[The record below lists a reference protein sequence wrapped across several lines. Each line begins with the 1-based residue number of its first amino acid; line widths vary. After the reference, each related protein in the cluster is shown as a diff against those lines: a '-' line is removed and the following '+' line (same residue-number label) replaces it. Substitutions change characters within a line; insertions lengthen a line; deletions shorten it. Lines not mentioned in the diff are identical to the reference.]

1 MVSTARDRTLVRNAE
16 TLIDPVELVVFVSR
30 ILIDVFETRTIMIF
44 LAGRSF
50 FSGCPPP
57 FTAMGG
63 QQHIEIFIFVHNI
76 ILLPE
81 IPPVI
86 VARLEVLD
94 ANLFSNN
101 ETSYSPPNAQDCS

>member
-1 MVSTARDRTLVRNAE
+1 
-16 TLIDPVELVVFVSR
+16 
-30 ILIDVFETRTIMIF
+30 
-44 LAGRSF
+44 
-50 FSGCPPP
+50 
-57 FTAMGG
+57 MGG

-94 ANLFSNN
+94 ANLFSTMKLLTVLQMRRTVREYVKLFASMQV
-101 ETSYSPPNAQDCS
+101 ETC

>member
-1 MVSTARDRTLVRNAE
+1 MCLRQEPSRFFLLVGA
-16 TLIDPVELVVFVSR
+16 F
-30 ILIDVFETRTIMIF
+30 F
-44 LAGRSF
+44 LGA
-50 FSGCPPP
+50 PPP

-101 ETSYSPPNAQDCS
+101 ETSYSPPNGQDCS

>member
-1 MVSTARDRTLVRNAE
+1 VVSTARDRTLVRSAE

-30 ILIDVFETRTIMIF
+30 IQIDVFETRTIMIF

-50 FSGCPPP
+50 FSGCPPPP

-94 ANLFSNN
+94 ANLF
-101 ETSYSPPNAQDCS
+101 

>member
-30 ILIDVFETRTIMIF
+30 ILIDVFETRTIMTF

-50 FSGCPPP
+50 FFWVPPP

>member
-57 FTAMGG
+57 LSQQWEGSSISRFLFLFTT
-63 QQHIEIFIFVHNI
+63 
-76 ILLPE
+76 
-81 IPPVI
+81 
-86 VARLEVLD
+86 
-94 ANLFSNN
+94 LFCYQKSR
-101 ETSYSPPNAQDCS
+101 Q

>member
-57 FTAMGG
+57 FHSNGRAAAYRDFYFCS
-63 QQHIEIFIFVHNI
+63 QHYFATRN
-76 ILLPE
+76 PASDRCT
-81 IPPVI
+81 P
-86 VARLEVLD
+86 R
-94 ANLFSNN
+94 S
-101 ETSYSPPNAQDCS
+101 T